1 MIVLSW
7 EIAITQSNKWKDT
20 GNKIVFTN
28 GCYDLVHRG
37 HIDLLTKAKSKGD
50 KLIVGL
56 NSDRSVKQL
65 KGNDRPIQNFED
77 RLIIINAINCVDMVV
92 GFDEDTP
99 DKIIKRLLPDV
110 LVKGGDY
117 SINSVVGANT
127 VISHGGSVEIIDL
140 IPGKSTSSLIDHIFK
155 LK

>member
-1 MIVLSW
+1 MIALSW

-28 GCYDLVHRG
+28 GWYDLIHRG

>member
-117 SINSVVGANT
+117 SMNSIVGANT